1 MNSSRLPA
9 ISVCWSENPV
19 TLPPGRERLATRP
32 LPIGSSASAKTIGME
47 AVACF
52 KVATAPP
59 YVTMTSTYCCANSA
73 AISATRSGRPSDQR
87 NRYRNLMSALRPF
100 IPQSRTLSCVAA
112 NDAKGHVWTAPAVQ
126 EESDLSAKRSGAA
139 MYAACFSRRGLP
151 RRDAAAVA
159 AGPDV
164 IR

>member
-1 MNSSRLPA
+1 MNVSTACTCPMTKWR
-9 ISVCWSENPV
+9 
-19 TLPPGRERLATRP
+19 
-32 LPIGSSASAKTIGME
+32 
-47 AVACF
+47 VACF
-52 KVATAPP
+52 ITAT
-59 YVTMTSTYCCANSA
+59 
-73 AISATRSGRPSDQR
+73 
-87 NRYRNLMSALRPF
+87 
-100 IPQSRTLSCVAA
+100 RTLSPSPEILIQKLQPSYA
-112 NDAKGHVWTAPAVQ
+112 NAQAEMGHVWTVPAVQ

>member
-1 MNSSRLPA
+1 MLSPRELLGANIL
-9 ISVCWSENPV
+9 ISAPKP
-19 TLPPGRERLATRP
+19 TQREVRSGSFATEAAKSAARP
-32 LPIGSSASAKTIGME
+32 TSASARKL
-47 AVACF
+47 
-52 KVATAPP
+52 
-59 YVTMTSTYCCANSA
+59 TSGPNEK
-73 AISATRSGRPSDQR
+73 
-87 NRYRNLMSALRPF
+87 L
-100 IPQSRTLSCVAA
+100 V
-112 NDAKGHVWTAPAVQ
+112 AKGHVWTAPAVQ